1 MKTNEWTQR
10 LMEHQEV
17 ENICIWKSKKKRRER
32 TEKRLFEQIISE
44 NFQILGRARTYR
56 SKGSMKS
63 K

>member
-44 NFQILGRARTYR
+44 NFQI
-56 SKGSMKS
+56 
-63 K
+63 